1 MDRRVME
8 EWPFKC
14 VRRVYDLQRGYRRRY
29 KEDTDTDTDTDT
41 NTNTDTDTNTNT
53 NTNTNTVKTRRATH
67 RQTPQAVKV

>member
-29 KEDTDTDTDTDT
+29 KEDTDTDT
-41 NTNTDTDTNTNT
+41 
-53 NTNTNTVKTRRATH
+53 NTNTVKTRRATH